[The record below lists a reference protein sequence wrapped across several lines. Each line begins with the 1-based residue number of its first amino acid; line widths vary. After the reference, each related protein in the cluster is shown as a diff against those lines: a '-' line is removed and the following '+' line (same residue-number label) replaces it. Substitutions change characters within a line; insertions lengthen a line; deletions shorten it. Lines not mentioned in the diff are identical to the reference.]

1 MSPKSIARTVLFLI
15 LMAIM
20 IVMVFG
26 ISGQVIKY
34 GVMVMAAVSSGEGV
48 SGTENAASIMSKTN
62 EFMASLSII
71 ITALV
76 SIFVVK
82 KYAGSNERVRWE
94 FLRRMFLYEILM
106 AGVILVLFPF
116 FWMLC
121 TAFKPAGQELL
132 FAKPVGQEQALDNS
146 AEQDQASLHGNPFD
160 IIPESPTFDNFR
172 RVLKI
177 DSKSKSMGVIDPVE
191 NKKNFGTYFLN
202 SLLVSTTAAFLVTFF
217 SAMAAYVFSKKPL
230 PFKKNIFIFLLAT
243 MMIPGMMFMV
253 PQFFMICKMG
263 LFGTKWAMFLPH
275 LA

>member
-1 MSPKSIARTVLFLI
+1 MTPKTIGRTLLFLV

-20 IVMVFG
+20 IFMVFG
-26 ISGQVIKY
+26 ISGQIIKY
-34 GVMVMAAVSSGEGV
+34 GIMVFAALSSGEGFAG
-48 SGTENAASIMSKTN
+48 SENAASIMSKADN
-62 EFMASLSII
+62 LIASLSVI

-76 SIFVVK
+76 SFFIVK
-82 KYAGSNERVRWE
+82 KYICSIERVRWD

-263 LFGTKWAMFLPH
+263 LFGTKWAMIM
-275 LA
+275 AN